1 MANGLSRSLRPS
13 ALASTSARSTVH
25 PSALTRLI
33 IQRAAARPPAAQ
45 CTYAGVFV
53 GLVTAATKLSIN
65 FGIRRLHVERQ
76 MHVVHACRLDR
87 RALFLNERAFLGG
100 QAKVDHRLEPHV
112 LDLSDRFGLRR
123 PSARDRR
130 FELGECRDAGDV
142 FLDDLRGGHARDS
155 QHDDRLPSEQN
166 KKRGFMGRIIC
177 RDALRTRQRPRG
189 SRERYG
195 VAYEMGF
202 LCRLKSIRAWLGAD
216 RQDSQE
222 FAPLRETLDALDHL
236 EPDRARY
243 LAAFAYLLGRV
254 AHADQ
259 HVSTEETLA
268 MEVLVQEHGQ
278 VSRDQAMVVVQ
289 LAKASNLLFGGTA
302 NFLVARE
309 LSTLATYEQKLA
321 LMRCLFAVSATDEAI
336 STAEEGEIH
345 RIAKELRI
353 DHPDLVALRVA
364 HQRHLPGISR
374 K

>member
-1 MANGLSRSLRPS
+1 MP
-13 ALASTSARSTVH
+13 
-25 PSALTRLI
+25 
-33 IQRAAARPPAAQ
+33 
-45 CTYAGVFV
+45 
-53 GLVTAATKLSIN
+53 
-65 FGIRRLHVERQ
+65 
-76 MHVVHACRLDR
+76 
-87 RALFLNERAFLGG
+87 
-100 QAKVDHRLEPHV
+100 
-112 LDLSDRFGLRR
+112 
-123 PSARDRR
+123 
-130 FELGECRDAGDV
+130 
-142 FLDDLRGGHARDS
+142 
-155 QHDDRLPSEQN
+155 
-166 KKRGFMGRIIC
+166 
-177 RDALRTRQRPRG
+177 
-189 SRERYG
+189 
-195 VAYEMGF
+195 
-202 LCRLKSIRAWLGAD
+202 LKSIRAWLGAD

-268 MEVLVQEHGQ
+268 MEALVQEHGQ

-309 LSTLATYEQKLA
+309 LSALATYEQKLA

-374 K
+374 E